1 MIPSADFTVGNTITV
16 AVAIYKQNWKRFL
29 KLSFIAHLWLLVPVY
44 GWARYFAISAWL
56 SKLSLDEL
64 TTQFNS
70 MNQKHYLKIGSLFLF
85 FITALIVLFLTL
97 VVGYLLTTLL
107 FTLVSVLLQIFLD
120 YPILDTL
127 SDILNRQEGIAFW
140 LLAWSIMLFF
150 SFISAG
156 LYIRLFVTDLSFSA
170 QPTFEIFSL
179 IRQSFVQT
187 KKDKLKVFKIILM
200 SFVLSFSLYLSS
212 YLFWYVIAFIL
223 YKLNFHTWQYYD
235 YAIIFLFLIMSVI
248 THGLIMPFWQS
259 IKAVTF
265 YKLVYPEMD
274 WSLN

>member
-1 MIPSADFTVGNTITV
+1 MTLTSDFTVSNTITI
-16 AVAIYKQNWKRFL
+16 AVAIYKQNWKKFL
-29 KLSFIAHLWLLVPVY
+29 KLSLAAHLWLLVPIY
-44 GWARYFAISAWL
+44 GWARYFAIAAWL

-127 SDILNRQEGIAFW
+127 SNILNRQEGIAFW
-140 LLAWSIMLFF
+140 LLAWSIILFF
-150 SFISAG
+150 SFISAV
-156 LYIRLFVTDLSFSA
+156 LYTRLFVTDLSFSA
-170 QPTFEIFSL
+170 QPTFKIFSL

-200 SFVLSFSLYLSS
+200 SFVLSFSLYLSG
-212 YLFWYVIAFIL
+212 YLFWYIIAFIL

-235 YAIIFLFLIMSVI
+235 YAIIFLFLIMLVI
-248 THGLIMPFWQS
+248 THCLIMPFWQS

-265 YKLVYPEMD
+265 YQLVYPEMD